1 MNFFDFIMGVSVGS
15 MIAKIIINKDHVVFS
30 GIVAWITFALLTILT
45 SYLNLKSYT
54 ARRII
59 NAKTL
64 ILEIIELEINLL
76 LFKMLNI

>member
-30 GIVAWITFALLTILT
+30 GIVALITFALLTILT